1 MTNEEQKKFS
11 VEQWKFIIYS
21 MIVYMFFYV
30 TRKNLSMAQVE
41 MFEDGVITKYAIG
54 IILTVHGLL
63 YGLSRFVNG
72 FWADRLNGRIFMAI
86 GLILTA
92 LMNFLFGSSPK
103 MEGLI
108 TLSWGTYECSL
119 NSVNIAAILFGI
131 FWVINGWTL
140 GMGFPACAKMLTH
153 WIHPKELATKMAIWN
168 TSHSFGAVL
177 ALGLCSLI
185 LGPLGLNWRW
195 CFWVPAALAAAA
207 TVFCFF
213 CVKDS
218 PTEAGVPEL
227 EIEAAATHKPSSEI
241 TTADRRRLVFGN
253 RVIWLVA
260 LANFFVYIVRFG
272 FLDWGPTFLKQ
283 FKGIPVSKGGLMIIA
298 FELAAVVGTIF
309 AGWITDKAF
318 KGRGVRTC
326 VICMLCAALFSF
338 GFWILPNGGTE
349 MRFSVAESN
358 QPQASEVRALLK
370 DFDENI
376 SVKYQQSENKT
387 PELVLYTVFTDEELN
402 GVNVDLKSIKNAKKR
417 AREEKALAKK
427 KEKLTIYTDR
437 DKTEKEKIRTIH
449 KTKEGEEIKTVYKTI
464 DRQEIKTVYKDIEAF
479 FTDKLNKE
487 FPDSHV
493 VLQSSHE
500 PKPAPIWLVTLLLM
514 GAGFFIYGPQ
524 ALIGIV
530 AANQATKEAAAMANG
545 FTGIMGYASTIV
557 SGIGIA
563 FIQGHY
569 GWGIALGSIAVF
581 ALIGMVLFAMA
592 WNANATGYK
601 TDPTEEEL
609 VKAAEENE

>member
-11 VEQWKFIIYS
+11 VEQWKFIIFS

-63 YGLSRFVNG
+63 YGVSRFVNG

-86 GLILTA
+86 GLALTA
-92 LMNFLFGSSPK
+92 LMNFLFGC
-103 MEGLI
+103 
-108 TLSWGTYECSL
+108 TSL
-119 NSVNIAAILFGI
+119 TILFGI

-253 RVIWLVA
+253 KVIWLVA

-338 GFWILPNGGTE
+338 GFWMLPNGGTE
-349 MRFSVAESN
+349 LRFAVSDDN
-358 QPQASEVRALLK
+358 QPQASEVRKLLK
-370 DFDENI
+370 SFDENLV
-376 SVKYQQSENKT
+376 VKYQQSENES
-387 PELVLYTVFTDEELN
+387 PELVLYTVYTTEELTGAN
-402 GVNVDLKSIKNAKKR
+402 IDLNKIKNEKKR
-417 AREEKALAKK
+417 AREEKAIAK
-427 KEKLTIYTDR
+427 
-437 DKTEKEKIRTIH
+437 KTEKLQ
-449 KTKEGEEIKTVYKTI
+449 G
-464 DRQEIKTVYKDIEAF
+464 YKDEEAL
-479 FTDKLNKE
+479 FTAKLQE
-487 FPDSHV
+487 RFPDSQV
-493 VLQSSHE
+493 AFLSSHE
-500 PKPAPIWLVTLLLM
+500 PTPAPIWLVTLLLM

-563 FIQGHY
+563 FIQVHY

-592 WNANATGYK
+592 WNARATGYK
-601 TDPTEEEL
+601 TDPTEEKL
-609 VKAAEENE
+609 VEAAEENE

>member
-1 MTNEEQKKFS
+1 MTNEEQKKFT
-11 VEQWKFIIYS
+11 VAQWKFIIYS

-30 TRKNLSMAQVE
+30 TRKNMSMAMPE
-41 MFEDGVITKYAIG
+41 MIIDDINPDGVITVKAIG
-54 IILTVHGLL
+54 AILTAHGLI
-63 YGLSRFVNG
+63 YGISRFVNG

-86 GLILTA
+86 GLALTA
-92 LMNFLFGSSPK
+92 LMNFLFGC
-103 MEGLI
+103 
-108 TLSWGTYECSL
+108 TSL
-119 NSVNIAAILFGI
+119 TILFAI
-131 FWVINGWTL
+131 FWIINGWTL

-168 TSHSFGAVL
+168 TSHSFGAVF
-177 ALGLCSLI
+177 ALGLCSLL
-185 LGPLGLNWRW
+185 LGPLGLDWRW

-207 TVFCFF
+207 TVFCLL
-213 CVKDS
+213 CVMDS
-218 PTEAGVPEL
+218 PTEAGVHEL
-227 EIEAAATHKPSSEI
+227 EIETAATHKPSSEI
-241 TTADRRRLVFGN
+241 TTKDRIRLVYCN

-309 AGWITDKAF
+309 AGWASDKFF
-318 KGRGVRTC
+318 KGRGVRMC

-349 MRFSVAESN
+349 LRFAVNDAN
-358 QPQASEVRALLK
+358 QPQTSEVRELLK
-370 DFDENI
+370 DFDKNI
-376 SVKYQQSENKT
+376 AIKYQQSENES
-387 PELVLYTVFTDEELN
+387 PELVVYTVYTTEELT
-402 GVNVDLKSIKNAKKR
+402 GANVDLNKIKNEKKR
-417 AREEKALAKK
+417 AREEKAIAKK
-427 KEKLTIYTDR
+427 MEKLQ
-437 DKTEKEKIRTIH
+437 
-449 KTKEGEEIKTVYKTI
+449 G
-464 DRQEIKTVYKDIEAF
+464 YKDEEAL
-479 FTDKLNKE
+479 FTAKLQEK
-487 FPDSHV
+487 FPDSQV
-493 VLQSSHE
+493 AFLSSNE
-500 PKPAPIWLVTLLLM
+500 PTPAPIWLVTLLLM

-563 FIQGHY
+563 FIQVHY

-581 ALIGMVLFAMA
+581 ALIGMVLFALA
-592 WNANATGYK
+592 WNAKATGYK

>member
-1 MTNEEQKKFS
+1 MTSEEQKKFS
-11 VEQWKFIIYS
+11 VEQWKFIIFS

-41 MFEDGVITKYAIG
+41 MFEDGVISKYAIG
-54 IILTVHGLL
+54 IILTVHGVL
-63 YGLSRFVNG
+63 YGVSRFVNG

-86 GLILTA
+86 GLALTA
-92 LMNFLFGSSPK
+92 LMNFMFGSSPG

-108 TLSWGTYECSL
+108 TVTWGDYKCSL
-119 NSVNIAAILFGI
+119 NAVNISAVLFGI

-207 TVFCFF
+207 TVFCFL

-218 PTEAGVPEL
+218 PTEAGVHEL

-241 TTADRRRLVFGN
+241 TTVDRIRLVFCN
-253 RVIWLVA
+253 KVIWLVA

-309 AGWITDKAF
+309 AGWMADKAF
-318 KGRGVRTC
+318 KGRGVRMC
-326 VICMLCAALFSF
+326 VICMFCAALFSF
-338 GFWILPNGGTE
+338 CFWILPNGGTE
-349 MRFSVAESN
+349 LRFAVAEAN
-358 QPQASEVRALLK
+358 QPQASEVRELLK

-376 SVKYQQSENKT
+376 SVKYQQLEEGAS
-387 PELVLYTVFTDEELN
+387 ELVLYTVFTDEELN
-402 GVNVDLKSIKNAKKR
+402 GVNVDLNSIKDEKKR
-417 AREEKALAKK
+417 AREEKTIEKK
-427 KEKLTIYTDR
+427 KEKL
-437 DKTEKEKIRTIH
+437 
-449 KTKEGEEIKTVYKTI
+449 V
-464 DRQEIKTVYKDIEAF
+464 VYKDKEKKEVLAAYNSIESLFTAKLQEKFADSQVAF
-479 FTDKLNKE
+479 K
-487 FPDSHV
+487 
-493 VLQSSHE
+493 SSNE

-563 FIQGHY
+563 FIQVHY

-581 ALIGMVLFAMA
+581 ALIGMVLFALA
-592 WNANATGYK
+592 WNAKATGYK
-601 TDPTEEEL
+601 TDPTEENKEL
-609 VKAAEENE
+609 EENKVLIGAAEENK

>member
-1 MTNEEQKKFS
+1 MTSEEQEKFS
-11 VEQWKFIIYS
+11 VEQWKFIIFS

-63 YGLSRFVNG
+63 YGVSRFVNG

-86 GLILTA
+86 GLALTA
-92 LMNFLFGSSPK
+92 LMNFLFGC
-103 MEGLI
+103 
-108 TLSWGTYECSL
+108 TSL
-119 NSVNIAAILFGI
+119 TILFGI

-227 EIEAAATHKPSSEI
+227 EIDAAATHKPSSEI

-338 GFWILPNGGTE
+338 GFWMLPNGGTE
-349 MRFSVAESN
+349 LRFAVNDAN
-358 QPQASEVRALLK
+358 QPQASEVRKLLK
-370 DFDENI
+370 SFDENLV
-376 SVKYQQSENKT
+376 VKYQQSENES
-387 PELVLYTVFTDEELN
+387 PELVLYTVYTTEELTGAN
-402 GVNVDLKSIKNAKKR
+402 IDLNKIKNEKKR
-417 AREEKALAKK
+417 AREEKAIAK
-427 KEKLTIYTDR
+427 
-437 DKTEKEKIRTIH
+437 KTEKLQ
-449 KTKEGEEIKTVYKTI
+449 G
-464 DRQEIKTVYKDIEAF
+464 YKDEEAL
-479 FTDKLNKE
+479 FTAKLQE
-487 FPDSHV
+487 RFPDSQV
-493 VLQSSHE
+493 AFLSSYE
-500 PKPAPIWLVTLLLM
+500 PTPAPIWLVTLLLM

-563 FIQGHY
+563 FIQVHY

-592 WNANATGYK
+592 WNARATGYK
-601 TDPTEEEL
+601 TDPTEEKLIE
-609 VKAAEENE
+609 AAEENE

>member
-1 MTNEEQKKFS
+1 MTSEEQKKFS
-11 VEQWKFIIYS
+11 VEQWKFIIFS

-41 MFEDGVITKYAIG
+41 MFEDGVISKYAIG
-54 IILTVHGLL
+54 IILTVHGVL
-63 YGLSRFVNG
+63 YGVSRFVNG

-86 GLILTA
+86 GLALTA
-92 LMNFLFGSSPK
+92 LMNFLFGC
-103 MEGLI
+103 
-108 TLSWGTYECSL
+108 TSL
-119 NSVNIAAILFGI
+119 TILFGV

-218 PTEAGVPEL
+218 PTEAGVHEL

-241 TTADRRRLVFGN
+241 TTSDRFRLVFCN

-309 AGWITDKAF
+309 AGWASDRFF
-318 KGRGVRTC
+318 KGRGVRMC

-349 MRFSVAESN
+349 LHFSVN
-358 QPQASEVRALLK
+358 KDHQPQASEVRTLLK

-376 SVKYQQSENKT
+376 VVKYQQAEKEA
-387 PELVLYTVFTDEELN
+387 PELVLYTVYTTEELT
-402 GVNVDLKSIKNAKKR
+402 GANVDLNSIKNEKKR
-417 AREEKALAKK
+417 VREEKAIAKK
-427 KEKLTIYTDR
+427 KEKLQ
-437 DKTEKEKIRTIH
+437 
-449 KTKEGEEIKTVYKTI
+449 G
-464 DRQEIKTVYKDIEAF
+464 YKDEESL
-479 FTDKLNKE
+479 FTAKLQEK
-487 FPDSHV
+487 FADSQV
-493 VLQSSHE
+493 VFLSSNE
-500 PKPAPIWLVTLLLM
+500 PTPAPIWLVTLLLM

-563 FIQGHY
+563 FIQVHY

-581 ALIGMVLFAMA
+581 ALIGMVLFALA
-592 WNANATGYK
+592 WNAKATGYK
-601 TDPTEEEL
+601 TDPTEENL

>member
-1 MTNEEQKKFS
+1 MTSEEQKKFS
-11 VEQWKFIIYS
+11 VEQWKFIIFS
-21 MIVYMFFYV
+21 MIVYMFFYI

-63 YGLSRFVNG
+63 YGVSRFVNG

-86 GLILTA
+86 GLALTA
-92 LMNFLFGSSPK
+92 LMNFLFGC
-103 MEGLI
+103 
-108 TLSWGTYECSL
+108 TSL
-119 NSVNIAAILFGI
+119 TILFGI

-168 TSHSFGAVL
+168 TSHSFGAVV

-338 GFWILPNGGTE
+338 GFWMLPNGGTE
-349 MRFSVAESN
+349 LRFAVNDAN
-358 QPQASEVRALLK
+358 QPQASEVRTLLK
-370 DFDENI
+370 GFDENI
-376 SVKYQQSENKT
+376 VVKYQQSEKGAT
-387 PELVLYTVFTDEELN
+387 ELVLYTVYTTEELT
-402 GVNVDLKSIKNAKKR
+402 GANVDLNSIKNEKKR
-417 AREEKALAKK
+417 AREEKAIAK
-427 KEKLTIYTDR
+427 
-437 DKTEKEKIRTIH
+437 KTEKLQ
-449 KTKEGEEIKTVYKTI
+449 G
-464 DRQEIKTVYKDIEAF
+464 YKDEEAL
-479 FTDKLNKE
+479 FTAKLQEK
-487 FPDSHV
+487 FPDSQV
-493 VLQSSHE
+493 AFLSSYE
-500 PKPAPIWLVTLLLM
+500 PTPAPIWLVTLLLM

-563 FIQGHY
+563 FIQVHY

-592 WNANATGYK
+592 WNARATGYK
-601 TDPTEEEL
+601 TDPTEEKLIE
-609 VKAAEENE
+609 AAEENE

>member
-11 VEQWKFIIYS
+11 VEQWKFIIFS

-63 YGLSRFVNG
+63 YGVSRFVNG

-86 GLILTA
+86 GLALTA
-92 LMNFLFGSSPK
+92 LMNFLFGC
-103 MEGLI
+103 
-108 TLSWGTYECSL
+108 TSL
-119 NSVNIAAILFGI
+119 TILFAI
-131 FWVINGWTL
+131 FWIINGWTL

-326 VICMLCAALFSF
+326 VFCMLCAALFSF
-338 GFWILPNGGTE
+338 GFWMLPNGGTE
-349 MRFSVAESN
+349 LRFAVNDAN
-358 QPQASEVRALLK
+358 QPQASEVRKLLK
-370 DFDENI
+370 TFDENLV
-376 SVKYQQSENKT
+376 VKYQQSENES
-387 PELVLYTVFTDEELN
+387 PELVLYTVFTTEELT
-402 GVNVDLKSIKNAKKR
+402 GANVDLNKIKNEKKR
-417 AREEKALAKK
+417 AREEKAIAK
-427 KEKLTIYTDR
+427 
-437 DKTEKEKIRTIH
+437 KTEKLQ
-449 KTKEGEEIKTVYKTI
+449 G
-464 DRQEIKTVYKDIEAF
+464 YKDEESL
-479 FTDKLNKE
+479 FTAKLQEK
-487 FPDSHV
+487 FPDSQV
-493 VLQSSHE
+493 VFLSSHE
-500 PKPAPIWLVTLLLM
+500 PTPAPIWLVTLLLM

-563 FIQGHY
+563 FIQVHY

>member
-241 TTADRRRLVFGN
+241 TTADRRRLVKLWDSQK
-253 RVIWLVA
+253 VI
-260 LANFFVYIVRFG
+260 ANIYPATTSSTPAPQR
-272 FLDWGPTFLKQ
+272 K
-283 FKGIPVSKGGLMIIA
+283 
-298 FELAAVVGTIF
+298 
-309 AGWITDKAF
+309 KAF
-318 KGRGVRTC
+318 P
-326 VICMLCAALFSF
+326 F
-338 GFWILPNGGTE
+338 P
-349 MRFSVAESN
+349 
-358 QPQASEVRALLK
+358 
-370 DFDENI
+370 
-376 SVKYQQSENKT
+376 
-387 PELVLYTVFTDEELN
+387 
-402 GVNVDLKSIKNAKKR
+402 
-417 AREEKALAKK
+417 KA
-427 KEKLTIYTDR
+427 
-437 DKTEKEKIRTIH
+437 
-449 KTKEGEEIKTVYKTI
+449 V
-464 DRQEIKTVYKDIEAF
+464 
-479 FTDKLNKE
+479 
-487 FPDSHV
+487 
-493 VLQSSHE
+493 
-500 PKPAPIWLVTLLLM
+500 
-514 GAGFFIYGPQ
+514 
-524 ALIGIV
+524 
-530 AANQATKEAAAMANG
+530 
-545 FTGIMGYASTIV
+545 
-557 SGIGIA
+557 
-563 FIQGHY
+563 
-569 GWGIALGSIAVF
+569 
-581 ALIGMVLFAMA
+581 
-592 WNANATGYK
+592 
-601 TDPTEEEL
+601 
-609 VKAAEENE
+609 

>member
-1 MTNEEQKKFS
+1 MTSEEQKKFS
-11 VEQWKFIIYS
+11 VEQWKFIIFS

-41 MFEDGVITKYAIG
+41 MFEDGVISKYAIG
-54 IILTVHGLL
+54 IILTVHGVL
-63 YGLSRFVNG
+63 YGVSRFVNG

-86 GLILTA
+86 GLALTA
-92 LMNFLFGSSPK
+92 LMNFLFGC
-103 MEGLI
+103 
-108 TLSWGTYECSL
+108 TSL
-119 NSVNIAAILFGI
+119 TILFGI

-218 PTEAGVPEL
+218 PTEAGVHEL

-241 TTADRRRLVFGN
+241 TTSDRFRLVFCN
-253 RVIWLVA
+253 KVIWLVA

-309 AGWITDKAF
+309 AGWASDKFF
-318 KGRGVRTC
+318 KGRGVRMC

-349 MRFSVAESN
+349 LHFSVN
-358 QPQASEVRALLK
+358 KDHQPQASEVRTLLK

-376 SVKYQQSENKT
+376 VVKYQQAEKEA
-387 PELVLYTVFTDEELN
+387 PELVLYTVYTTEELT
-402 GVNVDLKSIKNAKKR
+402 GANVDLNSIKNEKKR
-417 AREEKALAKK
+417 VREEKAIAKK
-427 KEKLTIYTDR
+427 KEKLQ
-437 DKTEKEKIRTIH
+437 
-449 KTKEGEEIKTVYKTI
+449 G
-464 DRQEIKTVYKDIEAF
+464 YKDEESL
-479 FTDKLNKE
+479 FTAKLQEK
-487 FPDSHV
+487 FADSQV
-493 VLQSSHE
+493 VFLSSNE
-500 PKPAPIWLVTLLLM
+500 PTPAPIWLVTLLLM

-563 FIQGHY
+563 FIQVHY
-569 GWGIALGSIAVF
+569 GWGIALGSIAIF
-581 ALIGMVLFAMA
+581 ALIGMVLFALA
-592 WNANATGYK
+592 WNAKATGYK
-601 TDPTEEEL
+601 TDPTEENL